1 MENKRTSP
9 LFIII
14 MAGLA
19 AFGPLSIDMYLPA
32 LPEVK
37 NHFGTTTALTQL
49 TLTLFMVGLAVGN
62 IVAGTVSDSTGR
74 KKPLIISLISYIISS
89 IVIALAPNVIVMIVF
104 RFIQGVS
111 GGAGIVLSR
120 AIATD
125 LYKGRA
131 LTQFLALLMLVNG
144 AAPVLAPMF
153 GGFILSFTNYRIL
166 FWILAL
172 LSLFMLVGVRF
183 IIDET
188 LPQASRRPARVKAI
202 AEDFKT
208 LLTRRSF
215 MLPILIQGFTF
226 VMFFSYMAASPFIM
240 QNLYGLTAQ
249 QYSYIFALTG
259 LGLIVTAQL
268 TGRLVKYINQH
279 VLFRTFSLIQLAGAI
294 LAIFALI
301 NHWSL
306 WILLPSFLFI
316 MAPVAGIATL
326 AFAIAVEGQKKGIGS
341 ASSLVGLLQYF
352 IGGISTPLVGLQGEY
367 SYVPY
372 IFVVIV
378 TMTIIMFLQFYH
390 YWANTR
396 HESQAHVE

>member
-9 LFIII
+9 LFVII

-37 NHFGTTTALTQL
+37 NTFGTTTAITQL

-74 KKPLIISLISYIISS
+74 KKPLIISLISYVIAS

-153 GGFILSFTNYRIL
+153 GGFILSLANYRVL
-166 FWILAL
+166 FWILTI
-172 LSLFMLVGVRF
+172 LSLLMLVGALF
-183 IIDET
+183 KIDET
-188 LPQASRRPARVKAI
+188 LPQASRRPAHVKAI
-202 AEDFKT
+202 AEDFKI

-215 MLPILIQGFTF
+215 ILPILIQGFTYA
-226 VMFFSYMAASPFIM
+226 MFFSYMAASPFIM

-268 TGRLVKYINQH
+268 TGRIVKYVNQH
-279 VLFRTFSLIQLAGAI
+279 ALFRTFSFIQLAGAI
-294 LAIFALI
+294 LAIFSLM

-306 WILLPSFLFI
+306 WILLPAFLLI

-378 TMTIIMFLQFYH
+378 TMTVIMLLQFYH

-396 HESQAHVE
+396 HESQANVE